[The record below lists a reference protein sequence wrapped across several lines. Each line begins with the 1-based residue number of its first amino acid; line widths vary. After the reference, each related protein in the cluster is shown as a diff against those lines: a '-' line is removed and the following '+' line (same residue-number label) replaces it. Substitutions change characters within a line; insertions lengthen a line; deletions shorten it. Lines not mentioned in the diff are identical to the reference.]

1 MPARTFRDNSTPH
14 AVNPNSQRRRG
25 ALMRSKHIV
34 ESPKTAPI
42 RIATPTGRS
51 ANGPDFSGMSF
62 STTHAITIQ
71 PVRPHSPQPNPCY
84 SRCAH
89 VAQVLPAT
97 SDRSF
102 RQQVGS
108 NEARPSDT
116 ACRELVIDLEHG
128 ERHEAKVLSRPSPR
142 MNEGLVEKWI
152 GDGRP
157 LLAACSG
164 ALVFA
169 GGFALFIAL
178 AGDFLPHDVGYLGL
192 TADELCRIECRIV
205 DFMVHDRAAF
215 GGALIGIG
223 VLYLW
228 LVTFP
233 LAEGEAWAWWT
244 LAVTGAL
251 GFASFLSYLGYGYLD
266 TWHGIGTLLLLPVFC
281 WGLIRNRSVARSHFD
296 LRNAYQRLL
305 RVPRDRVEA
314 GVWIILVGAA
324 GTTLAGLMILSIGV
338 TDVFVP
344 EDTHFI
350 GMARHEVDEISP
362 RLVPLIAHDRAGF
375 GGAVAVMGLTT
386 FLVLMFA
393 RPSRSLLQAIG
404 VAGLVSLG
412 AAITI
417 HFVVGYKD
425 LWHLTPPALGALSLV
440 VGEALAYP
448 PAREGRHGMSL
459 MSM

>member
-1 MPARTFRDNSTPH
+1 MDH
-14 AVNPNSQRRRG
+14 G
-25 ALMRSKHIV
+25 A
-34 ESPKTAPI
+34 
-42 RIATPTGRS
+42 
-51 ANGPDFSGMSF
+51 
-62 STTHAITIQ
+62 
-71 PVRPHSPQPNPCY
+71 
-84 SRCAH
+84 
-89 VAQVLPAT
+89 
-97 SDRSF
+97 
-102 RQQVGS
+102 
-108 NEARPSDT
+108 
-116 ACRELVIDLEHG
+116 
-128 ERHEAKVLSRPSPR
+128 RHEAKVFSGASPL
-142 MNEGLVEKWI
+142 MNDGLIDKWI

-164 ALVFA
+164 ALVLA

-233 LAEGEAWAWWT
+233 LADGEAWAWWT
-244 LAVTGAL
+244 LAVTGAF

-266 TWHGIGTLLLLPVFC
+266 TWHGIGTLLLLPVFA
-281 WGLIRNRSVARSHFD
+281 WGLVRNRPIGRSHLD

-314 GVWIILVGAA
+314 GAWIILVGAA
-324 GTTLAGLMILSIGV
+324 GTTLAGLMILNIGV

-350 GMARHEVDEISP
+350 GMARHEVGEISP

-386 FLVLMFA
+386 FLTLMFA
-393 RPSRSLLQAIG
+393 RPSRSLFQAIG

-417 HFVVGYKD
+417 HFVVGYND

-448 PAREGRHGMSL
+448 PIAKRGTG
-459 MSM
+459 